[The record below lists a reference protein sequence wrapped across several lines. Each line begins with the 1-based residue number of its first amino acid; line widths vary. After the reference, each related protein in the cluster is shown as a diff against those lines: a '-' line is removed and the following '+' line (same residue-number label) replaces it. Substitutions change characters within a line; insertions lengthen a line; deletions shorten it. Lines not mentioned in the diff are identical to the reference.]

1 MLNITKVEPI
11 TDPNMYILF
20 EKGVRGGVSKN
31 KYLKSYDPKKKN
43 QKILYT

>member
-11 TDPNMYILF
+11 TDPNMYMLF
-20 EKGVRGGVSKN
+20 EKCVGGGVSKN
-31 KYLKSYDPKKKN
+31 KYLKSYDPKKN